1 MSLKLE
7 VQSSKLDVW
16 FAKFPQ
22 TKRSSR
28 DAFRPSLNCAGF
40 TLLELIVTLV
50 VLAIL
55 VMGTIPLTQNAVK
68 RDKELRLREDL
79 RLMRSA
85 IDEFKRDTVGAC
97 PQGAVS
103 TENPIGQN
111 GGLNVPTDPR
121 SRVVVDDC
129 KIFDTENID
138 RYPPSLDILVEGVR
152 VKARGLNLQ
161 SNGAFSDK
169 QATEINQSKEIN
181 KVYLREMPI
190 DPITGKSDWRFRSS
204 YQAKDAGDWDETNV
218 FDVRS
223 SSDGEA
229 LNGEKYSD
237 W

>member
-1 MSLKLE
+1 VESFLFE
-7 VQSSKLDVW
+7 NSPHS
-16 FAKFPQ
+16 
-22 TKRSSR
+22 
-28 DAFRPSLNCAGF
+28 CGGF

-55 VMGTIPLTQNAVK
+55 VMGTIPLMQNSVK
-68 RDKELRLREDL
+68 RDKEVRLRENL

-97 PQGAVS
+97 QQGAIP
-103 TENPIGQN
+103 TGNPNDNTGR
-111 GGLNVPTDPR
+111 GGGINAITDPR

-138 RYPPSLDILVEGVR
+138 RYPPTLDLLVQGVR
-152 VKARGLNLQ
+152 VRPRGLNLQ
-161 SNGAFSDK
+161 PNGAFSDK
-169 QATEINQSKEIN
+169 NATEINQNKEIN
-181 KVYLREMPI
+181 KVYLRELPV
-190 DPITGKSDWRFRSS
+190 DPMTGKTEWIFRSS
-204 YQAKDAGDWDETNV
+204 YQNKDAGDWDEVNV